1 MKLLLKHILKSIG
14 KKPLQ
19 PLIIILTL
27 ALSMATSVFAF
38 TISDTMEDELAI
50 AQAAKYGNASF
61 MVSVGNTSSSRFLF
75 ADDVIDVLGD
85 SAKAVGGYELPL
97 ILKGTENTT
106 VAIATEFENFCD
118 VFDIDFKEYGT
129 VTAGSLGEVAFISA
143 EFASVN
149 GLSIGDELTVE
160 TMGYGKTYRVEG
172 ITTHLFLAS
181 YDVMVDIS
189 SVVRI
194 FAANSLL
201 FSAIGEDFKPCN
213 KVFVNV
219 SDCEG
224 IDQGEAIA
232 LLKSDARFGEKSFED
247 LAGIESRQVNYSILE
262 VVITFAVSLA
272 SLLSA
277 VVVFCCFYILAN
289 ERTEENQA
297 FVYSGASPKL
307 LWGMQYAET
316 VLYWLL
322 GAPLGIL
329 LAIPITKLIPHFVGL
344 QYVTVSIRGSAFLKS
359 AFILLAVCVLTTTF
373 FIVAGQRMR
382 KKGAGHAS
390 IPSKWIVCLLLVL
403 AVLFALM
410 YLLPSGVRL
419 GLLAITL
426 AAIVILV
433 FWSVPLLLRHI
444 ASAFEKRLKGS
455 QKPLTIALRY
465 ALKNVCSLKLLH
477 NIARLCALI
486 VMIVLTIGL
495 VLVTVEAQIQAF
507 GQVFDA
513 DYAVFNATDQ
523 CYQKT
528 ETCGSAEDVSRA
540 YLNQTGWGMVI
551 SAEDPAFYADWLN
564 MDRQPKGNEIVV
576 SVGLAHSHDLKIGDV
591 FKLELDGVEQ
601 EFVVVEITDVCA
613 NYLAINCKDIGLSYN
628 MLLVKGK
635 EGVSQ
640 AQLLNDLSQATAS
653 DLAPIAEAD
662 TLLARF
668 IAAINTYADAGK
680 ILLVVFIIF
689 SLIGTVDIFYESL
702 RARREEFGL
711 YRLAGM
717 SQQNLRRMKVAELI
731 ITLLF
736 GLTIGLGAFV
746 LSALA
751 VNRGMTAR
759 SLEIFRGVLAFFR

>member
-27 ALSMATSVFAF
+27 ALSMATSVFSF
-38 TISDTMEDELAI
+38 TLADTMKDELSAT
-50 AQAAKYGNASF
+50 QAAKYGNASF

-75 ADDVIDVLGD
+75 ADDVLDVLGD

-97 ILKGTENTT
+97 ILRGTENTT
-106 VAIATEFENFCD
+106 IAIATEFKSFCD
-118 VFDIDFKEYGT
+118 VFKIDFSEYGT
-129 VTAGSLGEVAFISA
+129 VTAGSLGDVAFISA
-143 EFASVN
+143 DFAAAH
-149 GLSIGDELTVE
+149 GLSVGDAITVE
-160 TMGYGKTYRVEG
+160 TMGHVKTYRVEG
-172 ITTHLFLAS
+172 ISTLPFLAS
-181 YDVMVDIS
+181 HDVMVDIS
-189 SVVRI
+189 SVVRV

-224 IDQGEAIA
+224 IDREEAIA
-232 LLKSDARFGEKSFED
+232 LLKSDARFSEKSFED
-247 LAGIESRQVNYSILE
+247 LADIESRQVNYFVLE
-262 VVITFAVSLA
+262 LIIGFAVALA

-289 ERTEENQA
+289 ERTDENQA
-297 FVYSGASPKL
+297 FVYSGAAPKL
-307 LWGMQYAET
+307 LWGMQYTEA

-344 QYVTVSIRGSAFLKS
+344 QYVTVSIQAPAILKS
-359 AFILLAVCVLTTTF
+359 AFILLAVCMLTTTF

-390 IPSKWIVCLLLVL
+390 ISPKWIVCLLLVL

-426 AAIVILV
+426 ATIVALV
-433 FWSVPLLLRHI
+433 FCAVPLLLNCI
-444 ASAFEKRLKGS
+444 ASAIEKRMKRS
-455 QKPLTIALRY
+455 QKPSTIALRY
-465 ALKNVCSLKLLH
+465 ALKNICSLKLLH

-495 VLVTVEAQIQAF
+495 VFVNVEAQIQAF
-507 GQVFDA
+507 GHVFDA
-513 DYAVFNATDQ
+513 DYAVFNATDR

-528 ETCGSAEDVSRA
+528 ETFPGADRVSRA
-540 YLNQTGWGMVI
+540 YLNQADMGMVL
-551 SAEDPAFYADWLN
+551 SVEDPAFYTEWLN

-576 SVGLAHSHDLKIGDV
+576 SVGLAHSHDLTIGDV
-591 FKLELDGVEQ
+591 FKLELDGVER

-702 RARREEFGL
+702 RARREEFDL

-717 SQQNLRRMKVAELI
+717 SQRNLRRMKVAELI

-736 GLTIGLGAFV
+736 GLIIGFGAFV

-759 SLEIFRGVLAFFR
+759 GLEIFRGVLAFFR

>member
-1 MKLLLKHILKSIG
+1 MRLLFKHIIKSVG

-19 PLIIILTL
+19 PFIIVLTL
-27 ALSMATSVFAF
+27 ALSMATSIFSF
-38 TISDTMEDELAI
+38 TVADTMKSELSAT
-50 AQAAKYGNASF
+50 QAAKYGNASF
-61 MVSVGNTSSSRFLF
+61 TVSVGNTSDSRFLF

-97 ILKGTENTT
+97 ILQGTENTT
-106 VAIATEFENFCD
+106 IGIATEFEDFCD
-118 VFDIDFKEYGT
+118 VFDIDFREYGT
-129 VTAGSLGEVAFISA
+129 VTTGSLGDVAFISA
-143 EFASVN
+143 EFAAAQ

-160 TMGYGKTYRVEG
+160 TMGYVKTYRIEG
-172 ITTHLFLAS
+172 ISSLPFLAS

-189 SVVRI
+189 GVVRI

-201 FSAIGEDFKPCN
+201 FSAIGEGFKPCN

-219 SDCEG
+219 SDCED
-224 IDQGEAIA
+224 IDQEDAVL
-232 LLKSDARFGEKSFED
+232 LLKEDARFEEKSFED
-247 LAGIESRQVNYSILE
+247 ISDIAFRQVNYSVLE
-262 VVITFAVSLA
+262 VIITFAVSLA

-297 FVYSGASPKL
+297 FVYSGAAPKL
-307 LWGMQYAET
+307 LWGMQYTEA

-329 LAIPITKLIPHFVGL
+329 AAIPITRLIPRFVGL
-344 QYVTVSIRGSAFLKS
+344 QYVTVSIRPSAILKS
-359 AFILLAVCVLTTTF
+359 AFILLVVCVLTTTF
-373 FIVAGQRMR
+373 FIVAGQRMQ
-382 KKGAGHAS
+382 KKGAGHAG
-390 IPSKWIVCLLLVL
+390 IPPKWILYLLLAL

-410 YLLPSGVRL
+410 YLLPVSVRL

-426 AAIVILV
+426 AAIVMLV
-433 FWSVPLLLRHI
+433 FCVVPFLLGRI
-444 ASAFEKRLKGS
+444 ASALEKRLKGS
-455 QKPLTIALRY
+455 QKPSTVALRY
-465 ALKNVCSLKLLH
+465 ALKNICSLKLLH

-495 VLVTVEAQIQAF
+495 VLVDVEAQIQAF
-507 GQVFDA
+507 GHVFDA

-528 ETCGSAEDVSRA
+528 ETCKSAEDVSRA
-540 YLNQTGWGMVI
+540 YLNQTGWGMVL
-551 SAEDPAFYADWLN
+551 SVEDPAFYADWLK
-564 MDRQPKGNEIVV
+564 MDRQPKGNEIVI
-576 SVGLAHSHDLKIGDV
+576 SVGTAHTHDLKTGDV
-591 FKLELDGVEQ
+591 FELELDGTDR
-601 EFVVVEITDVCA
+601 EFVIVGIADVCS
-613 NYLAINCKDIGLSYN
+613 NYLAINCEDLGIPYN

-635 EGVSQ
+635 EGVSK
-640 AQLLNDLSQATAS
+640 AALLNDLSQTTAS
-653 DLAPIAEAD
+653 ELAPIAEAD

-668 IAAINTYADAGK
+668 ITAIRTYADAGK
-680 ILLVVFIIF
+680 ILLVVFVIF
-689 SLIGTVDIFYESL
+689 SLVGTVDIFYESL
-702 RARREEFGL
+702 RARREEFEL

-717 SQQNLRRMKVAELI
+717 NQQNLRRMKIAELL

-736 GLTIGLGAFV
+736 GLVIGLGAFV

-759 SLEIFRGVLAFFR
+759 GLEIFRGVLVFFS